1 MPGASR
7 RQFVLGAAAATT
19 LTARAGAA
27 ALADA
32 APRTAADRAL
42 DAIIEETVRDPRP
55 IGSYWEPYGD
65 HSALHNLSFDYSQAS
80 AERTHRWIAELNRL
94 KTAPLTGDGKET
106 IEVLLWDLEQ
116 SLGWH
121 RHYWLDFP
129 LGPYSSV
136 LSTLTRRLAAA
147 SLASPGDLDGYLR
160 LLEASPAYID
170 QITAKLRGQV
180 ERNIL
185 YPREEIV
192 AVSGYLKAVLA
203 DPANQFLPG
212 VGRLATMPPPA
223 AAAFAVRSRKILA
236 EAIVPALLRLSDFLN
251 QSYLPN
257 AGDDVGLWRFR
268 DGADYYRF
276 LLGARLTRDIDPAE
290 THEAALQT
298 VAEADR
304 DLAGLRREIG
314 FAGSAE
320 AFHDELLHGAR
331 WKAANSDEVAARFR
345 HALAKLQPRLSRFFS
360 SPPSRPFDVAP
371 QAPEL
376 ESLLTNGYYRR
387 PTKDD
392 PRGIY
397 VFNGGDLADAS
408 WFWAAPLIYHELS
421 PGHHYHLDRIE
432 ANASLTPY
440 RRSFISSGFAEGWG
454 EYARSITVESGVYD
468 DDLMGLY
475 ANRLMDRR
483 MAMGTV
489 GDTGMHVKRWTLD
502 QAEQYAAGDAITR
515 PKMRRRMI
523 LADASDF
530 PGLSAC
536 YWAGGEEFRRL
547 RRQTETA
554 AGKSFDIR
562 RYHDTVLSG
571 GIVPFGVLEKRLQRL
586 FPKS

>member
-1 MPGASR
+1 MAASS
-7 RQFVLGAAAATT
+7 GS
-19 LTARAGAA
+19 
-27 ALADA
+27 
-32 APRTAADRAL
+32 ADRAL
-42 DAIIEETVRDPRP
+42 DAIIAETARHPRP

-65 HSALHNLSFDYSQAS
+65 GSALHDLSFDYSQAS
-80 AERTHRWIAELNRL
+80 AERTHQWIAQLTRL
-94 KTAPLTGDGKET
+94 KTAPLTEDGHET
-106 IEVLLWDLEQ
+106 REVLLWDLEQ

-136 LSTLTRRLAAA
+136 LSALTRRLGAA
-147 SLASPGDLDGYLR
+147 SLASSQDLDSYLR
-160 LLEASPAYID
+160 LLDASPRYID
-170 QITAKLRGQV
+170 QITAKLRGQI

-203 DPANQFLPG
+203 DPATQFLPRG
-212 VGRLATMPPPA
+212 KRLSHVSPPSA
-223 AAAFAVRSRKILA
+223 AVFVVRSQKILA
-236 EAIVPALLRLSDFLN
+236 EAIVPALHRLSGFLD
-251 QSYLPN
+251 QSYLPR

-268 DGADYYRF
+268 DGPDYYRF
-276 LLGARLTRDIDPAE
+276 LLGARLSREIDPVE

-304 DLAGLRREIG
+304 DLTRLRREIG

-320 AFHDELLHGAR
+320 AFHEEVLHGAR
-331 WKAANSDEVAARFR
+331 WKAASVDDVAKRFR
-345 HALAKLQPRLSRFFS
+345 GALAKLQPRLPSFFS
-360 SPPSRPFDVAP
+360 SPPAKPFDVAP

-376 ESLLTNGYYRR
+376 ESLLTNGYYQR

-432 ANASLTPY
+432 ANAALSPY

-454 EYARSITVESGVYD
+454 EYARSIAVESGVYD
-468 DDLMGLY
+468 DDLLGRY

-515 PKMRRRMI
+515 PKMRRRMV

-547 RRQTETA
+547 RRQTEVA
-554 AGKSFDIR
+554 AGQAFDIR

-571 GIVPFGVLEKRLQRL
+571 GIVPFPVLEKRLQRL
-586 FPKS
+586 FSGS